1 MKRRS
6 ALLGTVALT
15 AVALTACMMTP
26 AAWGQAGYPER
37 PIRVILPYAAGVS
50 PDIVARLLAERL
62 TPALG
67 RPVII
72 DNRPGAGGMIGA
84 EVAATLPPDGYNLL
98 FTVKGVMAI
107 VPHVYPS
114 AKFNS
119 LKDFKAVAEILQVPH
134 IIVATNKAP
143 YSNMK
148 ELVEY
153 AKKNPGK
160 INYASNGTGSHPH
173 VGMETIANRLGI
185 QIVHVPYKTVPGPDV
200 IAGVVELFL
209 EASTTAIPNIKAGK
223 IKALATSGPERIPA
237 LPDLPTLTEFRADL
251 DPNGATG
258 NSWHGIFAPAGTP
271 DPIINRLNTEIVKV
285 VKLPEVQQRLREY
298 GLTPTGTSAEH
309 LQKELAANYAYWG
322 QIVKQLNVKVD

>member
-1 MKRRS
+1 MKRRG
-6 ALLGTVALT
+6 ALLAAAVLT
-15 AVALTACMMTP
+15 ASMMTP
-26 AAWGQAGYPER
+26 AAWGQAGYPDR

-50 PDIVARLLAERL
+50 PDIVARLVAERL
-62 TPALG
+62 SPALG

-84 EVAATLPPDGYNLL
+84 EVAATMPPDGYNLL

-119 LKDFKAVAEILQVPH
+119 LKDFKAVTEILQVPH
-134 IIVATNKAP
+134 LIVATNKAP
-143 YSNMK
+143 FNSMK

-153 AKKNPGK
+153 AKRNPGK

-173 VGMETIANRLGI
+173 VGMETIMHRLGL
-185 QIVHVPYKTVPGPDV
+185 QLTHVPYKTAPGPDV
-200 IAGVVELFL
+200 IAGVVDLFL
-209 EASTTAIPNIKAGK
+209 EASTTAIPSIKSGR

-251 DPNGATG
+251 DPDGATG
-258 NSWHGIFAPAGTP
+258 NSWHGVFAPAGTP
-271 DPIINRLNTEIVKV
+271 EPIIARLNTEIVKI
-285 VKLPEVQQRLREY
+285 VKTEDMQNRLRTF

-309 LQKELAANYAYWG
+309 LAKELAANFDYWG
-322 QIVKQLNVKVD
+322 KIVRELNVKVE

>member
-1 MKRRS
+1 MKRRN
-6 ALLGTVALT
+6 ALLAAAAL
-15 AVALTACMMTP
+15 AAGMMAS
-26 AAWGQAGYPER
+26 AAWGQAGYPDR

-50 PDIVARLLAERL
+50 PDIVARLVAERL
-62 TPALG
+62 SPALG

-114 AKFNS
+114 AKFNP
-119 LKDFKAVAEILQVPH
+119 LKDFKAVTEILQVPH
-134 IIVATNKAP
+134 LIVATNKAP
-143 YSNMK
+143 YNSMK
-148 ELVEY
+148 EFVDY

-160 INYASNGTGSHPH
+160 VNYASNGTGSHPH
-173 VGMETIANRLGI
+173 VGMETIAHRLGI
-185 QIVHVPYKTVPGPDV
+185 QLTHVPYKTVPGPDV
-200 IAGVVELFL
+200 IAGVVDLFL
-209 EASTTAIPNIKAGK
+209 EASTTAIPSIKSGK

-237 LPDLPTLTEFRADL
+237 LPELPTLTEFRADL

-258 NSWHGIFAPAGTP
+258 NSWHGIFAPAGTS
-271 DPIINRLNTEIVKV
+271 DAIIARLNTEIVKV
-285 VKLPEVQQRLREY
+285 VKMPEVQTRLREF

-309 LQKELAANYAYWG
+309 LATGLAADYAYWG
-322 QIVKQLNVKVD
+322 RIVRELNVKVE

>member
-1 MKRRS
+1 MRRRN
-6 ALLGTVALT
+6 ALLGTVAVT
-15 AVALTACMMTP
+15 AALTACMITSF
-26 AAWGQAGYPER
+26 AWAQAGYPER
-37 PIRVILPYAAGVS
+37 PVRVILPYAAGVS
-50 PDIVARLLAERL
+50 PDIVARLVAERL
-62 TPALG
+62 SPALG
-67 RPVII
+67 KPVII

-84 EVAATLPPDGYNLL
+84 EVAATMPPDGYNLL

-119 LKDFKAVAEILQVPH
+119 LKDFKAVTEILQVPH
-134 IIVATNKAP
+134 LIVATNKAP
-143 YSNMK
+143 FNSMK
-148 ELVEY
+148 EQVEY
-153 AKKNPGK
+153 AKKNP
-160 INYASNGTGSHPH
+160 
-173 VGMETIANRLGI
+173 
-185 QIVHVPYKTVPGPDV
+185 
-200 IAGVVELFL
+200 
-209 EASTTAIPNIKAGK
+209 GK

-271 DPIINRLNTEIVKV
+271 DAIIAKLNTEIVKV

-309 LQKELAANYAYWG
+309 LSKELAANYAYWG
-322 QIVKQLNVKVD
+322 QIVKQLGVKVE

>member
-6 ALLGTVALT
+6 ALLAAAAL
-15 AVALTACMMTP
+15 AACVMTP
-26 AAWGQAGYPER
+26 AAWAQPGYPDR
-37 PIRVILPYAAGVS
+37 PVKIILPYAIGVS

-62 TPALG
+62 GPALG

-72 DNRPGAGGMIGA
+72 DNRPGAGGMVGA
-84 EVAATLPPDGYNLL
+84 EVAATIPPDGYTLL

-119 LKDFKAVAEILQVPH
+119 LKDFKAITEILQVPH
-134 IIVATNKAP
+134 LIVATNKAP
-143 YSNMK
+143 YNSMK

-153 AKKNPGK
+153 AKRNPGK

-173 VGMETIANRLGI
+173 VGMETIMHRLGL
-185 QIVHVPYKTVPGPDV
+185 QLTHVPYKTAPGPDV
-200 IAGVVELFL
+200 IAGVVDLFL
-209 EASTTAIPNIKAGK
+209 EASTTAIPSIKSGR

-258 NSWHGIFAPAGTP
+258 NSWHGVFAPAGTP
-271 DPIINRLNTEIVKV
+271 EAIIARLNTEIVKI
-285 VKLPEVQQRLREY
+285 VKTEDMQNRLRTF
-298 GLTPTGTSAEH
+298 GLTPTGTSAEQ
-309 LQKELAANYAYWG
+309 LSTQLAADFAYWG
-322 QIVKQLNVKVD
+322 KIVRELNVKVE

>member
-6 ALLGTVALT
+6 ALLT
-15 AVALTACMMTP
+15 ATALTACIMTS
-26 AAWGQAGYPER
+26 AAWGQAGYPDR

-50 PDIVARLLAERL
+50 PDIVARLVGERL
-62 TPALG
+62 SPALG

-114 AKFNS
+114 AKFNP
-119 LKDFKAVAEILQVPH
+119 LKDFRAVTEILQVPH
-134 IIVATNKAP
+134 LIVATNKAP
-143 YSNMK
+143 YNSMK
-148 ELVEY
+148 EFVEY

-160 INYASNGTGSHPH
+160 VNYASNGTGSHPH
-173 VGMETIANRLGI
+173 VGMETIAHRLGI
-185 QIVHVPYKTVPGPDV
+185 QLTHVPYKTVPGPDV
-200 IAGVVELFL
+200 IAGVVDLFL
-209 EASTTAIPNIKAGK
+209 EASTTAIPSIKSGK
-223 IKALATSGPERIPA
+223 IKALATSGAERIPA
-237 LPDLPTLTEFRADL
+237 LPELPTLTEFRADL

-271 DPIINRLNTEIVKV
+271 DAIIARLNTEIVKV
-285 VKLPEVQQRLREY
+285 VKMPEVQNRLREF

-309 LQKELAANYAYWG
+309 LAKGLAADYGYWG
-322 QIVKQLNVKVD
+322 RIVKELNVKVE

>member
-6 ALLGTVALT
+6 ALLAAALAASLIP
-15 AVALTACMMTP
+15 AVSL
-26 AAWGQAGYPER
+26 GQASYPDR

-50 PDIVARLLAERL
+50 PDIVARLVAERL
-62 TPALG
+62 SPALG

-119 LKDFKAVAEILQVPH
+119 LKDFKAVTEILQVPH
-134 IIVATNKAP
+134 LIVATNKAP
-143 YSNMK
+143 FNSMK

-160 INYASNGTGSHPH
+160 INYASNGQGSHPH
-173 VGMETIANRLGI
+173 VGMETLANRLGI
-185 QIVHVPYKTVPGPDV
+185 QIVHVPYKTVPGPDL
-200 IAGVVELFL
+200 IAGVVDLFL

-271 DPIINRLNTEIVKV
+271 DAIIAKLNTEIVKV
-285 VKLPEVQQRLREY
+285 VKMPEVQQRLREY

-309 LQKELAANYAYWG
+309 LSKELAANYAYWG
-322 QIVKQLNVKVD
+322 QIVKQLGVKVE